1 MQIYSP
7 IGTEQACKTYF
18 QSTEA

>member
-18 QSTEA
+18 QSTES